1 MVRIIKFGTPGK
13 DRIWLEKGIIIAIRE
28 LSKQTGVDRDTYDLL
43 AFISLSL
50 NAIGETVD
58 ESVLA
63 WEKRGY
69 WIKADRYRMEWSWS
83 SRMGDELKQALRN
96 EDWGSVTKIIA
107 QVTQKMSKV
116 NVPAKNR
123 LGNPWVGSW
132 ERLVSP
138 NQSH

>member
-1 MVRIIKFGTPGK
+1 LGRIIKSGTPGK
-13 DRIWLEKGIIIAIRE
+13 DRILHEKGIIVAIRE
-28 LSKQTGVDRDTYDLL
+28 LTKQTSLDNNTYDLL
-43 AFISLSL
+43 AFISFSL
-50 NAIGETVD
+50 IAISETVD
-58 ESVLA
+58 ESVVA

-83 SRMGDELKQALRN
+83 SRMGNELKQALCK

-107 QVTQKMSKV
+107 QVTQKMSKI

-132 ERLVSP
+132 ERLICP
-138 NQSH
+138 K

>member
-1 MVRIIKFGTPGK
+1 
-13 DRIWLEKGIIIAIRE
+13 
-28 LSKQTGVDRDTYDLL
+28 
-43 AFISLSL
+43 
-50 NAIGETVD
+50 VD
-58 ESVLA
+58 ESVVA

-83 SRMGDELKQALRN
+83 SRMGNELKQALCK

-107 QVTQKMSKV
+107 QVTQKMSKI

-132 ERLVSP
+132 ERLICP
-138 NQSH
+138 K

>member
-1 MVRIIKFGTPGK
+1 LGRIIKYGTPGK
-13 DRIWLEKGIIIAIRE
+13 DRNWLEKGIIIAIRE
-28 LSKQTGVDRDTYDLL
+28 LSKQTGVNSDTYDLL

-50 NAIGETVD
+50 NAIGATVD

-69 WIKADRYRMEWSWS
+69 WVKADRYRMEWSWS
-83 SRMGDELKQALRN
+83 SRMGDELEQALRN

-132 ERLVSP
+132 EQLISP

>member
-1 MVRIIKFGTPGK
+1 LGRIIKYGTPGK

-28 LSKQTGVDRDTYDLL
+28 LSKQTGVNSDTYDLL

-50 NAIGETVD
+50 NAIGATVD

-69 WIKADRYRMEWSWS
+69 WVKADRYRMEWSWS
-83 SRMGDELKQALRN
+83 SRMGDELEQALRN

-132 ERLVSP
+132 EQLISP

>member
-1 MVRIIKFGTPGK
+1 LGRIIKYGTPGK

-28 LSKQTGVDRDTYDLL
+28 LSKQTGVNSVTYDLL

-50 NAIGETVD
+50 NAIGATVD

-69 WIKADRYRMEWSWS
+69 WVKADRYRMEWSWS
-83 SRMGDELKQALRN
+83 SRMGDELEQALRN

-132 ERLVSP
+132 EQLISP

>member
-69 WIKADRYRMEWSWS
+69 WVKADRYRMEWSWT